1 MITPTIGLVDGS
13 VPVSTRRYQ
22 VVLHE
27 NAVAQL
33 DDLVETDHTLPDGT
47 TVTHYG
53 IVVEGTGRI
62 EGAEFPSDTHRIAH
76 AGTMPGM
83 TSRRVEVQILR
94 TMPELWLPPLPGA
107 EVRRAVGV
115 GREAALFLDQMEKP
129 LPVGLDQA
137 GDPVY
142 ADFAFVN
149 GEKGGHISISGISGV
164 ATKTSYALFLLYMI
178 FETAAGRKL
187 LGIHRPNTKAIVF
200 NVKGEDLLHI
210 DRRNAKFAA
219 TRSAIG
225 TPTHPAVGLPTPSS
239 IGARPA
245 AATGTRTSSSVGELT
260 PMAVDTA
267 TPPAIDALV
276 NPAPSGAGA
285 SRRVSAAEQW
295 ASLGVA
301 SPGAFTDVRLFAP
314 RSPRSHQGAV
324 IADVTTRSHADVL
337 TYGWTPWRFIRD
349 GLLRFCFAEE
359 DDARTQVSFV
369 EQRVRVQLARWA
381 YPVKGK
387 PEAVV
392 LCEPPTGTSYNFARI
407 AEERRAPRD
416 PGEGHLVEAF
426 TDLVDFLTA
435 KLAPDAAS
443 GIPGNI
449 VEIEPDRSW
458 SGGTNVGT
466 CHAFLRRI
474 YAQAPRLGFLVAP
487 GVHEIRYDRAV
498 TVIDIH
504 SLHDSAQRFV
514 VGALLSQIFEEKQ
527 GQGREPLR
535 FIVLDELNKY
545 APREGRSPI
554 KEVLIDI
561 AARGRSLGVILIG
574 AQQSAAEV
582 DGNLIRNAAIKVA
595 GRLDAGE
602 SSEYRF
608 LTPEL
613 RERAARFLP
622 GTMVF
627 DQPLVPAPLPLRF
640 PFPAFATCV
649 AEGEEE
655 PEARA
660 AAEEEAFRRL

>member
-1 MITPTIGLVDGS
+1 MDTKRSEEAGESTTARSLGLVDGS

-22 VVLHE
+22 VVLHDT
-27 NAVAQL
+27 AVAQL
-33 DDLVETDHTLPDGT
+33 DDLVETQHALPDGS

-76 AGTMPGM
+76 AGTMPGV
-83 TSRRVEVQILR
+83 TSRRIEVQILR
-94 TMPELWLPPLPGA
+94 TVPELWLPPLPGA
-107 EVRRAVGV
+107 EVRRAVGP

-137 GDPVY
+137 GEPVY
-142 ADFAFVN
+142 ADFAFIN
-149 GEKGGHISISGISGV
+149 GEKGGHVSISGISGV

-178 FETAAGRKL
+178 FETVEGRRL
-187 LGIHRPNTKAIVF
+187 LGVHRPATKAIVF

-210 DRRNAKFAA
+210 DRRNRKFDAASMGSPA
-219 TRSAIG
+219 TRRGVDAQ
-225 TPTHPAVGLPTPSS
+225 PSV
-239 IGARPA
+239 A
-245 AATGTRTSSSVGELT
+245 RTS
-260 PMAVDTA
+260 D
-267 TPPAIDALV
+267 
-276 NPAPSGAGA
+276 
-285 SRRVSAAEQW
+285 AAEQW
-295 ASLGVA
+295 ARLGVDR
-301 SPGAFTDVRLFAP
+301 PGPFTDVRLFAP

-324 IADVTTRSHADVL
+324 TADVTTRSHEDVL

-387 PEAVV
+387 PEAAV
-392 LCEPPTGTSYNFARI
+392 LCEPPSGTSYNLSRI
-407 AEERRAPRD
+407 VEERREARD
-416 PGEGHLVEAF
+416 PGAGHVVESF
-426 TDLVDFLTA
+426 TDLVDFLTS
-435 KLAPDAAS
+435 KLAPDSAS
-443 GIPGNI
+443 GIPGHS
-449 VEIEPDRSW
+449 VEVDPDRSW

-466 CHAFLRRI
+466 CHAFLRRL

-498 TVIDIH
+498 TVVDIH

-554 KEVLIDI
+554 KEVLVDI

-582 DGNLIRNAAIKVA
+582 DGNIIRNAAIKVA

-660 AAEEEAFRRL
+660 AAEEDTFRRL